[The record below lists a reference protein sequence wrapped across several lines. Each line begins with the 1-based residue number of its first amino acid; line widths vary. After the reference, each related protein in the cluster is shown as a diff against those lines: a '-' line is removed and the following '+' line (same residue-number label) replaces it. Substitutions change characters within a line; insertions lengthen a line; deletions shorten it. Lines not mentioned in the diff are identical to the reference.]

1 MKFFLSFT
9 AVIETLTGIGI
20 LFFPG
25 FLVSFLLQKKYDDVG
40 GIIVAMVAGGAIISL
55 ATGSWLFR
63 NNDSALTFSK
73 VLLVYNAVIV
83 VIVLFSS
90 INFEFASIPFFLIGG
105 FHLFQAL
112 WGLKLLLYKRVYN

>member
-9 AVIETLTGIGI
+9 AFIEVLTGIGL

-25 FLVSFLLQKKYDDVG
+25 FLVSFLLQKKYDETS

-63 NNDSALTFSK
+63 HNKADLTFSK
-73 VLLVYNAVIV
+73 VLLVYNSALV
-83 VIVLFSS
+83 VIVLFSA
-90 INFEFASIPFFLIGG
+90 IYFEFASTPFFLIGG

-112 WGLKLLLYKRVYN
+112 WGLKLLLNKRVYN